1 MKHLMILSAA
11 LALLASCDKPGD
23 LKNNPRKDIVLTKAQ
38 VDMVETGNSFAFNFI
53 DKVEAASDKD
63 YIISPLSM
71 QFLLGMILDGAEG
84 QTAREISEVL
94 GYGADGAQEVNEY
107 CLEMLTQLPKLDKAT
122 SLNIANAIIV
132 DQGFA
137 LKKDYVSAVKKYYQ
151 AEVSNLDFA
160 DRTGSAQKINK
171 WCSDHTNG
179 MIPKI
184 LDQTDPDMLAYL
196 LNAMYFKSKWSQPF
210 KKADTQE
217 REFTLKN
224 GSKKKLPMMSQTSDF
239 RYMEAKAFKAVR
251 IEYGNGAYTMTV
263 FLPGEGYAIADVCD
277 YLKKTPWKEVLGSFG
292 TWQVDLWLPRFET
305 TFHIKLNDILSD
317 LGMPSSFNPVAA
329 DFTPMS
335 DDALCLSF
343 VNQDAKIK
351 VDEEGTEAAVVS
363 SAGMMKNTSFGGPEI
378 TKEFHAVRP
387 FLYIISEKSTSAVL
401 FAGRYSGI

>member
-1 MKHLMILSAA
+1 MILAAA
-11 LALLASCDKPGD
+11 LALVASCDKSGND
-23 LKNNPRKDIVLTKAQ
+23 LKNNPRKDIELTTKQ
-38 VDMVETGNSFAFNFI
+38 SLMVETGNSFAFNFI

-107 CLEMLTQLPKLDKAT
+107 CLEMLTQLPSLDKAT
-122 SLNIANAIIV
+122 SLSIANAIIV
-132 DQGFA
+132 DKGFA

-196 LNAMYFKSKWSQPF
+196 LNAMYFKSMWSSPF
-210 KKADTQE
+210 KKADTQD
-217 REFTLKN
+217 REFTLSG
-224 GSKKKLPMMSQTSDF
+224 GSKKKLPMMSRLAEM
-239 RYMEAKAFKAVR
+239 RYMENKAFKAVR
-251 IEYGNGAYTMTV
+251 LNYGNGAYTMTV
-263 FLPGEGYAIADVCD
+263 FLPAEGSSIADVCS
-277 YLKKTPWKEVLGSFG
+277 YLKATPWKEVLGEFGSFE
-292 TWQVDLWLPRFET
+292 VDLWLPRFET
-305 TFHIKLNDILSD
+305 TFHINLNDILAD
-317 LGMPSSFNPVAA
+317 MGMPSSFSPVAA
-329 DFTPMS
+329 EFTPMS

-363 SAGMMKNTSFGGPEI
+363 SAGMMKNTSVAPPMV